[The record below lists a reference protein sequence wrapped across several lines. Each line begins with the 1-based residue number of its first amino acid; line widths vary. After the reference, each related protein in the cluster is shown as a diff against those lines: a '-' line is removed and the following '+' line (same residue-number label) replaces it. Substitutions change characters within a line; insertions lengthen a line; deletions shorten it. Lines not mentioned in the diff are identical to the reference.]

1 MQTPTL
7 FLVLDNFNAH
17 EQRYIQMQSTL
28 LPAAISAVRHPATQE
43 TVKHLDVRRRER
55 RGRRGS
61 ASAGRRVRSGFA
73 RAAQAGISPK
83 SVIGCQ
89 HRYSN

>member
-1 MQTPTL
+1 L

-17 EQRYIQMQSTL
+17 EQLYIQMQSTL
-28 LPAAISAVRHPATQE
+28 FSAAISAVRHPATQE
-43 TVKHLDVRRRER
+43 TAKHLGVRRRER
-55 RGRRGS
+55 RGSERRGRDG
-61 ASAGRRVRSGFA
+61 AGRRGRARSGLA
-73 RAAQAGISPK
+73 RAAQAGISPE